1 MAQANI
7 LGNMLF
13 GALSGSSVAAASAM
27 GGCISPIEEENGYDP
42 AYSAAANIASAPT
55 GLLIPP
61 TSAFIVYSTVAG
73 GVSISTLFMAGYVPG
88 ILMGLCCM

>member
-1 MAQANI
+1 
-7 LGNMLF
+7 
-13 GALSGSSVAAASAM
+13 M

-73 GVSISTLFMAGYVPG
+73 GVSISTLFMAGYIPG
-88 ILMGLCCM
+88 ILMGLCCMIVAFIGAKKGRYEGHRL

>member
-1 MAQANI
+1 
-7 LGNMLF
+7 
-13 GALSGSSVAAASAM
+13 M
-27 GGCISPIEEENGYDP
+27 GGCINPLRKNGYDP
-42 AYSAAANIASAPT
+42 PTRRRQRLRPT

-88 ILMGLCCM
+88 ILMGLCCMLVAFVGAKGRHESYRL